1 VQIAAIRAR
10 LRALGALPLHEQRD
24 WVQAAP
30 HERGGRPAAVDAL
43 ILPTNS

>member
-1 VQIAAIRAR
+1 VQVDAIRAR
-10 LRALGALPLHEQRD
+10 LRALGALPLHERRD

-30 HERGGRPAAVDAL
+30 HERGRTAVDAL